1 MDAMSRNRTGF
12 TLLELLIVIVM
23 IGILLAMAMPKLNKV
38 DAQASTSSAVRV
50 IAGQL
55 ATARAAAIH
64 SGYDARMTIGGSSI
78 QVETSDSLG
87 TFAPF
92 GKMVDLA
99 ELGVTVSVDPESEVV
114 FDSRGFAV
122 GIDDMQRFIV
132 DAGTYGVPKDTVCV
146 ARLGLVLPNGCNL

>member
-1 MDAMSRNRTGF
+1 MSRNRTGF

-38 DAQASTSSAVRV
+38 DAQASTDSAVRV

-64 SGYDARMTIGGSSI
+64 SGYSARMTIGGTSI
-78 QVETSDSLG
+78 QVETSDADG

-92 GKMVDLA
+92 GKMVDLT
-99 ELGVTVSVDPESEVV
+99 ELGVTVTVDPESEVV
-114 FDSRGFAV
+114 FDPRGFAV
-122 GIDDMQRFIV
+122 GIADTQRFIV

>member
-1 MDAMSRNRTGF
+1 MSRNRTGF

-55 ATARAAAIH
+55 ATARAAAMH
-64 SGYDARMTIGGSSI
+64 TGYPARMTIGGTSI

-87 TFAPF
+87 IYAAL
-92 GKMVDLA
+92 GKMVELA
-99 ELGVTVSVDPESEVV
+99 DLGVTVTTDPESEVV
-114 FDSRGFAV
+114 FDSRGFAT
-122 GIDDMQRFIV
+122 GIDDVQRFIV
-132 DAGTYGVPKDTVCV
+132 DAGSSGVPKDTVCV
-146 ARLGLVLPNGCNL
+146 ASVGLVLPNGCNL

>member
-1 MDAMSRNRTGF
+1 MSRNRTGF

-23 IGILLAMAMPKLNKV
+23 IGALLAMAMPKLNKV
-38 DAQASTSSAVRV
+38 DAQASTASAARA

-55 ATARAAAIH
+55 ATARAAAMH
-64 SGYDARMTIGGSSI
+64 TGYDARMTIGGTSI

-87 TFAPF
+87 TYSPL

-99 ELGVTVSVDPESEVV
+99 EFGVTVTVDPESEVV
-114 FDSRGFAV
+114 FDSRGFARD
-122 GIDDMQRFIV
+122 IDTIQQFIV

-146 ARLGLVLPNGCNL
+146 ARIGLVLPNGCNL